1 LVAVVVRRAKDS
13 EHPEAGRVTAEAY
26 REFVGPGETD
36 WDRYLERIADVA
48 DRAGRTTV
56 LVAVEGERIL
66 GSLTLE
72 LDERVRDSSDE
83 EHRPLADGE
92 AHIRMLGVDPRA
104 RGRGVARAL
113 MEESE
118 TIARAAGKTV
128 MTLNTTRRMRA
139 ARAMYERLGY
149 ERTDDTVFP
158 DGFVLLGYTK
168 RLV

>member
-1 LVAVVVRRAKDS
+1 MTVVVRRAEES
-13 EHPEAGRVTAEAY
+13 EHAEAGRVTAEAY
-26 REFVGPGETD
+26 REFVRPGDTD
-36 WDRYLERIADVA
+36 WRRYLERIADVA
-48 DRAGRTTV
+48 ERAGRTTV
-56 LVAVEGERIL
+56 LVAIEDGRIL

-72 LDERVRDSSDE
+72 LNERVRDSSDE
-83 EHRPLADGE
+83 DHRPLAEGE
-92 AHIRMLGVDPRA
+92 AHIRMLGVDRAA

-118 TIARAAGKTV
+118 AIARAAGKTV
-128 MTLNTTRRMRA
+128 MTLNTTKRMAA

-168 RLV
+168 RLR